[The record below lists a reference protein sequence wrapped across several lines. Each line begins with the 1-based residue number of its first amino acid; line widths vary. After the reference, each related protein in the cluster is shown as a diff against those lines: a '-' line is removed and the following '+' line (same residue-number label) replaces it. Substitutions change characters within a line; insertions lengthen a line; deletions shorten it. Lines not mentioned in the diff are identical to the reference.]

1 MRDLSKLPTPSASP
15 SRSSPHGPPH
25 STLLPL
31 APAFPFDVLHLPG
44 CGRSD
49 VVADSCEGLDPM
61 KEATPV
67 EGFGSVAAF
76 MEAAE
81 RFIVLIKDTRAKAE
95 EACWLAVLIQEAT
108 AGGGSNAVA
117 ISKLRKVVAMARG
130 GGGSDAAK
138 ALEEGTAAEEVAEP
152 ADLMQEGTAAEEVAF
167 RPPFLIPAP
176 TTGDIGSDM
185 RGLIPVVESISSISH
200 GEVNNPSYHQRTILE
215 DDSDHKALF
224 EKSLVGQINIEDMS
238 GKAKDVINEEGSSED
253 GNSEEMKDSD
263 DDVGMVIGGYAQ
275 DPYDDSGLEEL
286 MQDED
291 ALEKSVFLIV
301 IKVEIKRK
309 GIMVV
314 TSIYLQNLI
323 HDINIVYNNKYHVY

>member
-1 MRDLSKLPTPSASP
+1 MHKEVA
-15 SRSSPHGPPH
+15 
-25 STLLPL
+25 
-31 APAFPFDVLHLPG
+31 APADLMQ
-44 CGRSD
+44 
-49 VVADSCEGLDPM
+49 EGTTA
-61 KEATPV
+61 E
-67 EGFGSVAAF
+67 EVAAPADL
-76 MEAAE
+76 M
-81 RFIVLIKDTRAKAE
+81 
-95 EACWLAVLIQEAT
+95 Q
-108 AGGGSNAVA
+108 
-117 ISKLRKVVAMARG
+117 
-130 GGGSDAAK
+130 
-138 ALEEGTAAEEVAEP
+138 EGTAAEEVAEP

-323 HDINIVYNNKYHVY
+323 HDINIVYNNKYHHMDGTSVEITSKLVILLISHCCFFSHCFIEISSGLGVTKFLRFLNW

>member
-1 MRDLSKLPTPSASP
+1 
-15 SRSSPHGPPH
+15 
-25 STLLPL
+25 
-31 APAFPFDVLHLPG
+31 
-44 CGRSD
+44 
-49 VVADSCEGLDPM
+49 M

-95 EACWLAVLIQEAT
+95 EACRLAVLIQEAT

-117 ISKLRKVVAMARG
+117 ISKLRKVVATARG

-138 ALEEGTAAEEVAEP
+138 ALEVCKAADVMHKEVAAPADLMQEGTTAEEVAEP
-152 ADLMQEGTAAEEVAF
+152 ADLMQEGTAAEELV
-167 RPPFLIPAP
+167 LSN
-176 TTGDIGSDM
+176 GIGS
-185 RGLIPVVESISSISH
+185 GKVINSAAPNKTEFFCSCAGHYTLFPSFSVELKLL
-200 GEVNNPSYHQRTILE
+200 YRRTILE

-291 ALEKSVFLIV
+291 ALEKSVKNFLECF
-301 IKVEIKRK
+301 KSKKFR
-309 GIMVV
+309 
-314 TSIYLQNLI
+314 
-323 HDINIVYNNKYHVY
+323 

>member
-1 MRDLSKLPTPSASP
+1 
-15 SRSSPHGPPH
+15 
-25 STLLPL
+25 
-31 APAFPFDVLHLPG
+31 
-44 CGRSD
+44 
-49 VVADSCEGLDPM
+49 M

-95 EACWLAVLIQEAT
+95 EACRLAVLIQEAT

-117 ISKLRKVVAMARG
+117 ISKLRKVVATARG

-138 ALEEGTAAEEVAEP
+138 ALEVCKAADVMHKEVAAPADLMQEGTTAEEVAEP
-152 ADLMQEGTAAEEVAF
+152 ADLMQEGTAAEELV
-167 RPPFLIPAP
+167 LSN
-176 TTGDIGSDM
+176 GIGS
-185 RGLIPVVESISSISH
+185 GKVINSAAPNKTEFFCS
-200 GEVNNPSYHQRTILE
+200 TILE

-291 ALEKSVFLIV
+291 ALEKSVKNFLECF
-301 IKVEIKRK
+301 KSKKFR
-309 GIMVV
+309 
-314 TSIYLQNLI
+314 
-323 HDINIVYNNKYHVY
+323 

>member
-1 MRDLSKLPTPSASP
+1 MHKEVA
-15 SRSSPHGPPH
+15 
-25 STLLPL
+25 
-31 APAFPFDVLHLPG
+31 APADLMQ
-44 CGRSD
+44 
-49 VVADSCEGLDPM
+49 EGTTA
-61 KEATPV
+61 E
-67 EGFGSVAAF
+67 EVAAPADL
-76 MEAAE
+76 M
-81 RFIVLIKDTRAKAE
+81 
-95 EACWLAVLIQEAT
+95 Q
-108 AGGGSNAVA
+108 
-117 ISKLRKVVAMARG
+117 
-130 GGGSDAAK
+130 
-138 ALEEGTAAEEVAEP
+138 EGTAAEEVAEP

-323 HDINIVYNNKYHVY
+323 HDINIVYNNKYHVTWMYFSLMVRCIQVDIKRKHMDGTSVEITSKLVILLISHCCFFSHCFIEISSGLGVTKFLRFLNW

>member
-1 MRDLSKLPTPSASP
+1 
-15 SRSSPHGPPH
+15 
-25 STLLPL
+25 
-31 APAFPFDVLHLPG
+31 
-44 CGRSD
+44 
-49 VVADSCEGLDPM
+49 
-61 KEATPV
+61 
-67 EGFGSVAAF
+67 
-76 MEAAE
+76 
-81 RFIVLIKDTRAKAE
+81 
-95 EACWLAVLIQEAT
+95 
-108 AGGGSNAVA
+108 
-117 ISKLRKVVAMARG
+117 
-130 GGGSDAAK
+130 
-138 ALEEGTAAEEVAEP
+138 
-152 ADLMQEGTAAEEVAF
+152 
-167 RPPFLIPAP
+167 
-176 TTGDIGSDM
+176 M

-323 HDINIVYNNKYHVY
+323 HDINIVYNNKYHVT